1 MERVIKQ
8 LCLTMNSLRSP
19 RDDAGASAESV
30 QGTRALCELV
40 AASRN
45 LRFGAK
51 PSSAV
56 AVSRRRNM
64 NCYSH
69 SSMDFQT
76 RRETFRVYFCA
87 RADVISGGTKE
98 RGCRIT
104 VCLLP

>member
-1 MERVIKQ
+1 MERVIKP

-19 RDDAGASAESV
+19 KDDAAASAESV

-69 SSMDFQT
+69 SSTVSQT
-76 RRETFRVYFCA
+76 RRETFRIYFC
-87 RADVISGGTKE
+87 T
-98 RGCRIT
+98 
-104 VCLLP
+104 